1 MREGRPVP
9 RRYLACAG
17 AAILFALT
25 APGTHVA
32 LADLSE
38 FEICREAAGEV
49 MKRILACSRIRRQ
62 AARERA
68 RGYYLKGD
76 YDQAIA
82 DYTVALQL
90 GPAVAADYIDRGL
103 TYEEKGDFDRAIV
116 NYTEAIRIAPDDAGA
131 YQSRGRVH
139 AARREYELAIAD
151 YTQAVRARPGW
162 GFTHY
167 LRAHAYQELSRS
179 DNAIADYR
187 RALEA
192 SNPYEEA
199 MVKAALRKLGATP

>member
-1 MREGRPVP
+1 M
-9 RRYLACAG
+9 
-17 AAILFALT
+17 LFALT

-49 MKRILACSRIRRQ
+49 MKRILACSRVLDDLGQSSDIRRQ

-103 TYEEKGDFDRAIV
+103 AYEEKGDYDRAIV

-151 YTQAVRARPGW
+151 YTQAIRARPGS

-192 SNPYEEA
+192 PNPYEEA